1 MKIRT
6 KIILPIVFTAL
17 VVLSAATFYSYFFNV
32 KTLEIVFS
40 EHLDTAVSS
49 RTHHIDTFLE
59 SEKEKIKMIASSLIF
74 KRVFDED
81 SLDHDTYIIE
91 ACKRV
96 DKIIETDSTIYELS
110 VLGTDGEI
118 LCSSSKESIGL
129 DKSDT
134 DYFINGLKE
143 TYIKDAYYSEST
155 GKNSMAIST
164 PIMCEKSGCL
174 GVMVSK
180 IEMSSLNN
188 ILSDKTG
195 LKETGNIYIINKDGY
210 AITPLQTNDGAF
222 LKTKI
227 DSENTRNCL
236 KMFSDREEE
245 TLTQTEIMHKDHEPS
260 ITYINHEGVKVIGS
274 HHITHLIN
282 WCVIAEIDESEA
294 FASTK
299 DLLKFSII
307 RITIILFLFFVI
319 AFLLAKNIS
328 EPITKLRLGTE
339 IIKKGNLN
347 YKVGT
352 NSKDEI
358 GALSRD
364 FDEMTLAIKK
374 SQAEIDQK
382 VKHQTE
388 EIIQKQ
394 KNIEDQQLAILNV
407 LEDVENEKKLTEIER
422 DKIDTI
428 LHSIGDGVFVVD
440 KNKKITI
447 FNEIAEKISGFTK
460 EEVLGKNYLDI
471 LKFIHEK
478 DRTPN
483 NDFIEKAFTL
493 GKIQA
498 MKNHTLLIK
507 KDKTEVPVAD
517 SSAPIKDSSGKI
529 IGCIIVFRD
538 ASAERKAEQIKSDF
552 VSIASHQLR
561 TPLTG
566 IQWVTERLLKN
577 SNSLPEKEQQYV
589 KDINLSSKR
598 LSTLVDSLLNVS
610 RIEGGKITI
619 KPEKIELID
628 FIKGYITETNPLTTN
643 KNIQLTFDN
652 HPEKL
657 EILSD
662 RSGIRNIVQSLVS
675 NSIEYTPQNGKIEIS
690 VEETETKDSFLFKVK
705 DSGIGIPKQNQKT
718 IFDKFTRGENAQQ
731 VKTDGTG
738 FGLYITKQTT
748 DLLGGTIRFESE
760 ENKGTTFFV
769 TLPKISKA
777 REGGKSF
784 V

>member
-1 MKIRT
+1 M
-6 KIILPIVFTAL
+6 
-17 VVLSAATFYSYFFNV
+17 
-32 KTLEIVFS
+32 
-40 EHLDTAVSS
+40 
-49 RTHHIDTFLE
+49 
-59 SEKEKIKMIASSLIF
+59 
-74 KRVFDED
+74 
-81 SLDHDTYIIE
+81 
-91 ACKRV
+91 
-96 DKIIETDSTIYELS
+96 
-110 VLGTDGEI
+110 
-118 LCSSSKESIGL
+118 
-129 DKSDT
+129 
-134 DYFINGLKE
+134 
-143 TYIKDAYYSEST
+143 
-155 GKNSMAIST
+155 
-164 PIMCEKSGCL
+164 
-174 GVMVSK
+174 
-180 IEMSSLNN
+180 
-188 ILSDKTG
+188 
-195 LKETGNIYIINKDGY
+195 
-210 AITPLQTNDGAF
+210 
-222 LKTKI
+222 
-227 DSENTRNCL
+227 L
-236 KMFSDREEE
+236 KM
-245 TLTQTEIMHKDHEPS
+245 K
-260 ITYINHEGVKVIGS
+260 
-274 HHITHLIN
+274 
-282 WCVIAEIDESEA
+282 
-294 FASTK
+294 
-299 DLLKFSII
+299 
-307 RITIILFLFFVI
+307 
-319 AFLLAKNIS
+319 
-328 EPITKLRLGTE
+328 
-339 IIKKGNLN
+339 
-347 YKVGT
+347 
-352 NSKDEI
+352 
-358 GALSRD
+358 
-364 FDEMTLAIKK
+364 
-374 SQAEIDQK
+374 
-382 VKHQTE
+382 
-388 EIIQKQ
+388 
-394 KNIEDQQLAILNV
+394 
-407 LEDVENEKKLTEIER
+407 KKLTEIER